1 MTASVAKIREANLHR
16 DLFRFIRLPL
26 ELVYVTCPLLLEPWM
41 NDRVHEVQ
49 LPMIDPHELL
59 DYLHK
64 SGRLD
69 VDPYEIATLVLLSKF
84 CDGLTVIL
92 FTVDLFGET

>member
-1 MTASVAKIREANLHR
+1 
-16 DLFRFIRLPL
+16 
-26 ELVYVTCPLLLEPWM
+26 M

-92 FTVDLFGET
+92 FTVDFFGET